1 MVKIICD
8 SGCDLTPEMA
18 GKYDISLVPLNVHFG
33 NETFRDGIDITAD
46 VFYEKL
52 VADKV
57 HPTTSA
63 PGPGVFAE
71 LYSRLAKQTDEIMVI
86 TISSKLSATYE
97 SAIQAKE
104 LVGNTCRIEV
114 IDSLWV
120 CGGMLIPALHAARSA
135 LQGMRL
141 SELVKMVKDLLSRVN
156 GYIIFDTL
164 EYLRKGGRIGKAEA
178 LLGSLLKLNPVITLK
193 NGLVSPVARTRSR
206 ASAIDTLVEL
216 MEKVGSIEEMI
227 VEHATTPDEL
237 EVLAN
242 RLSHIFPV
250 EKMLRAR
257 ISPVIGVHTGPRV
270 LIAGGIA
277 GK

>member
-1 MVKIICD
+1 
-8 SGCDLTPEMA
+8 
-18 GKYDISLVPLNVHFG
+18 
-33 NETFRDGIDITAD
+33 
-46 VFYEKL
+46 
-52 VADKV
+52 
-57 HPTTSA
+57 
-63 PGPGVFAE
+63 
-71 LYSRLAKQTDEIMVI
+71 MVI

-156 GYIIFDTL
+156 GYIIFDTR
-164 EYLRKGGRIGKAEA
+164 EYRRKGGHIGKAEA

>member
-1 MVKIICD
+1 
-8 SGCDLTPEMA
+8 MA
-18 GKYDISLVPLNVHFG
+18 GKYDISIVPLTVHFG

-52 VADKV
+52 VTDKV

-71 LYSRLAKQTDEIMVI
+71 LYGRLARQTDEIMVI

-104 LVGNTCRIEV
+104 LVGNACRIEV

-120 CGGMLIPALHAARSA
+120 CGGMLIPALHAARAA
-135 LQGMRL
+135 LQGMKL

-237 EVLAN
+237 EVLAG

-277 GK
+277 AK